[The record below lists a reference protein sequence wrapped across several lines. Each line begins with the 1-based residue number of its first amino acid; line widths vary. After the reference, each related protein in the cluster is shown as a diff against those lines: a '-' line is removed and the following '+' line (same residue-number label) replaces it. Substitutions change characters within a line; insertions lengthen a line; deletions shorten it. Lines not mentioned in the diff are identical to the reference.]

1 MYEQVARLAKGLDA
15 AVEGTGTT
23 LDNSVIV
30 VGNDMNEGSGHYV
43 GGLPFVLIGSCGGYF
58 KTGRTVKLGNWA
70 NKTGSYWS
78 GDSNV
83 PHNKLLASLSNAMDV
98 PTTSFGEGYSG
109 TLDEL
114 KA

>member
-1 MYEQVARLAKGLDA
+1 MYEQVARLAQGLDSA
-15 AVEGTGTT
+15 MEGTGTV
-23 LDNSVIV
+23 LDNSVIA

-43 GGLPFVLIGSCGGYF
+43 AGLPFVLIGSCGGYF

-70 NKTGSYWS
+70 NKNGEYWN

-98 PTTSFGEGYSG
+98 PATSFGEGYAG

>member
-1 MYEQVARLAKGLDA
+1 MYEQVARLAKAMDSV
-15 AVEGTGTT
+15 VEGTGTA
-23 LDNSVIV
+23 LDNMVIA
-30 VGNDMNEGSGHYV
+30 VGNDMAEGSSHYV

-70 NKTGSYWS
+70 SKTGEYWKN
-78 GDSNV
+78 DSNV

-98 PTTSFGEGYSG
+98 PATSFGEGYTG